1 MAREIVINRFGG
13 PEVLQ
18 IIGKADAAPG
28 AGEIRIRQ
36 TAIGVNF
43 TDVHGRR
50 GDYAP
55 LRAMPMPLVLGLEA
69 AGVVE
74 ALGEG
79 VERFRI
85 GDRVAYASAPLGA
98 YREVR
103 NFPAA
108 RCVLLP
114 AGVSDRDAA
123 ALMLKGLTVHMLVRR
138 VFRVQQGTWAVVH
151 SAAGGVGTLA
161 GQWLRSL
168 GAHAIGVVGS
178 PDKVAAAL
186 TLKGLTV
193 HMLVRRV
200 FRVQPGTWAVV
211 HSAAGGVGT
220 LAGQWLRSLG
230 AHAIG
235 IVGSQD
241 KVAAAHAAGYEEVFV
256 RGQVDWPACV
266 RELSGGGAAVV
277 YDAVGRE
284 TWEGSL
290 ACLAPRGHLVCFGN
304 SSGLVPPFSVN
315 ELRDRGSLSVSWVR
329 FSDYTAAPAELQA
342 AAHEVF
348 NALAV
353 PAPRCVPFENAAEA
367 HRLLE
372 GGETTGPLILVP
384 SLVTS
389 SAA

>member
-1 MAREIVINRFGG
+1 MAREVVINRFGG
-13 PEVLQ
+13 PEVLELRT
-18 IIGKADAAPG
+18 AAERAPG
-28 AGEIRIRQ
+28 AGELRIRQ

-74 ALGEG
+74 AVGDKAG
-79 VERFRI
+79 FRV

-98 YREVR
+98 YRDVR

-108 RCVLLP
+108 RCVPLP

-138 VFRVQQGTWAVVH
+138 VFRVV
-151 SAAGGVGTLA
+151 
-161 GQWLRSL
+161 
-168 GAHAIGVVGS
+168 
-178 PDKVAAAL
+178 
-186 TLKGLTV
+186 
-193 HMLVRRV
+193 
-200 FRVQPGTWAVV
+200 PGTWAVV

-220 LAGQWLRSLG
+220 LAGQWLRALG
-230 AHAIG
+230 AHAVG
-235 IVGSQD
+235 VVGSKD
-241 KVAAAHAAGYEEVFV
+241 KVAAATAAGYEAVFV
-256 RGQVDWPACV
+256 RGVDDWATRV

-277 YDAVGRE
+277 YDPVGRD

-290 ACLAPRGHLVCFGN
+290 ASLAPRGHLVCYGN

-315 ELRDRGSLSVSWVR
+315 ELRDRGSRSVSWVR
-329 FSDYTAAPAELQA
+329 FSDYTADPAQLQA
-342 AAHEVF
+342 AAQEVF
-348 NALAV
+348 SSV
-353 PAPRCVPFENAAEA
+353 TTPAPHCVPFEHVAEA

-372 GGETTGPLILVP
+372 SGGTTGPLVLVP
-384 SLVTS
+384 S
-389 SAA
+389 SAG

>member
-1 MAREIVINRFGG
+1 MAREIVISRFGG

-18 IIGKADAAPG
+18 SRTADEQPPG
-28 AGEIRIRQ
+28 PGELRIRQ

-55 LRAMPMPLVLGLEA
+55 LRAMPMPLVLGIEA

-74 ALGEG
+74 ALGKG
-79 VERFRI
+79 VEHFRV
-85 GDRVAYASAPLGA
+85 GDRVAYASGPIGA

-108 RCVLLP
+108 RCVALP

-123 ALMLKGLTVHMLVRR
+123 ALLLKGLTVHMLVRR
-138 VFRVQQGTWAVVH
+138 VFRVT
-151 SAAGGVGTLA
+151 
-161 GQWLRSL
+161 
-168 GAHAIGVVGS
+168 
-178 PDKVAAAL
+178 
-186 TLKGLTV
+186 
-193 HMLVRRV
+193 
-200 FRVQPGTWAVV
+200 PGTWAVV

-220 LAGQWLRSLG
+220 LAGQWLRAIG
-230 AHAIG
+230 AHAVG
-235 IVGSQD
+235 VVGSQD
-241 KVAAAHAAGYEEVFV
+241 KVAAARAAGYETVFV
-256 RGQVDWPACV
+256 RGRDDWSARV

-277 YDAVGRE
+277 YDAVGRD

-290 ACLAPRGHLVCFGN
+290 SCLAPRGHLVCFGN

-329 FSDYTAAPAELQA
+329 FSDYTANRPELEA
-342 AAHEVF
+342 AAQELF
-348 NALAV
+348 AAFAGGALK
-353 PAPRCVPFENAAEA
+353 PPTPRRLPLDQAAEA

-372 GGETTGPLILVP
+372 SGQTTGPLVLVP
-384 SLVTS
+384 
-389 SAA
+389 